1 MKVRIEQT
9 TMLPTKTTTP
19 ATMPTAIPVT
29 ATLLPPPRAER
40 EERRREERRREV
52 KCKGEGAVEGTDE
65 GVVR

>member
-29 ATLLPPPRAER
+29 ATLLSPPRAE
-40 EERRREERRREV
+40 REERRREV
-52 KCKGEGAVEGTDE
+52 KCKGEEAVEGTEE